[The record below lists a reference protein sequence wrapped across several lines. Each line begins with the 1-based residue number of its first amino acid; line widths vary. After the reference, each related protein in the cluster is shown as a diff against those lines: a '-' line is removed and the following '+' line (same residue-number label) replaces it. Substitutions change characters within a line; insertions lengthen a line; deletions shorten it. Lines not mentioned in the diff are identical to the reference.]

1 MNIFDEQKKACSF
14 IEKTIKENKKISH
27 AYLIETNDYYNY
39 NDSDYNY
46 DNDNS
51 DYMSRTQRQARKKRA
66 NEETE
71 YWGEWKGSDEGDEIK

>member
-39 NDSDYNY
+39 NNFIKYLIKSILCL
-46 DNDNS
+46 NS
-51 DYMSRTQRQARKKRA
+51 NNS
-66 NEETE
+66 E
-71 YWGEWKGSDEGDEIK
+71 